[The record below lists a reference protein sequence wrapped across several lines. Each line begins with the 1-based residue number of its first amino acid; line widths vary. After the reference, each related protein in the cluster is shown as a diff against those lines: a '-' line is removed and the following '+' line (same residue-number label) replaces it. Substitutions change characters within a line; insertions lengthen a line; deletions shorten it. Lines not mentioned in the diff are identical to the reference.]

1 MSIERNLPANEVN
14 KPGSEGETPDGLE
27 ETEKEPMVAEFAAM
41 EMNKPGGEGGTP
53 G

>member
-1 MSIERNLPANEVN
+1 MSIKPNLSANEAN
-14 KPGSEGETPDGLE
+14 KPGSEGGSPGVFE
-27 ETEKEPMVAEFAAM
+27 EAEKAPMESEFAEA